1 MSFNPFRVLGWA
13 LGFTVVGSRRLADLE
28 GQVEAVSKSQAVIEF
43 NMDGTIR
50 TANQNFLKAV
60 GYTLREIRGQHHS
73 LFVAP
78 DERGSPGY
86 RAF

>member
-13 LGFTVVGSRRLADLE
+13 LGFTVVGSRRLANLE

-50 TANQNFLKAV
+50 RNRLPNQPA
-60 GYTLREIRGQHHS
+60 
-73 LFVAP
+73 
-78 DERGSPGY
+78 
-86 RAF
+86 RAQCGR